1 MKVLTYRSYK
11 EHFELY
17 TESHGPI
24 AVTSSQIEPVRK
36 DIILLSDVAVMLYKA
51 CSRTGVKNKHV
62 KFALSA
68 GRYSVDYFNGKFKV
82 AVTKQKQDWEAPQI
96 KD

>member
-62 KFALSA
+62 KFA
-68 GRYSVDYFNGKFKV
+68 SVDYFNGKFKV